1 MKGKSSCSSVVEAFP
16 VRQRVW
22 GPDNSTPTTLEHWCS
37 GPPRDHTRSSKSRT
51 LEASHVPG
59 RARGCT
65 GAVSNTFLRV
75 PTPPTAAL
83 AQGLFVQ
90 SGHPRMCGS
99 TLVDFIKKPAPS
111 CGDKTGAS
119 IILSLAGVLCGLE
132 FPNENSVV
140 PTGQVV
146 AIDFGGKDWK
156 HYDWAKVTTIVLT
169 RDVDPELVCYA
180 HSKNIRV
187 VKRADV
193 SLDEINRTRAQR
205 KWMRINKYLITRD
218 YLDGIN
224 VNILPQIATNSKEYY
239 ALNVLMEDLVQT
251 YHRDRPGSQV
261 SVTLPWSPDCTDGQ
275 CCDYL
280 NISRTCDFV
289 FVRSYN
295 IPQDMRYGCI
305 AHPPAPYHQVLSGL
319 SAFIRLGID
328 SRKLVMGVPWYGY
341 DYTCQ
346 PFVEAGFCALGNVSY
361 RGTPCSARNAH
372 RLYYKDIMNLLPR
385 SITGRI
391 WDDVHKAPFF
401 VYMNGTQ
408 YHEVWYDDPE
418 SISMRATFLKK
429 LKLGGIGMWAANSL
443 NYSGDARTWIQ
454 TEEMWNA
461 LCPP

>member
-1 MKGKSSCSSVVEAFP
+1 MGFRDELKRFKVSESRVKHCS
-16 VRQRVW
+16 RQRGEKSEMFSNKVTTEERSLHQTFVVTTHTERRRGRRRSFSDVRIAVKESTW
-22 GPDNSTPTTLEHWCS
+22 CCWISISGRAQAGRMCWSSALILVLVLLDPLSMGRSSRQTPYGCRCVNPALCQPLGPDV
-37 GPPRDHTRSSKSRT
+37 R
-51 LEASHVPG
+51 ASV
-59 RARGCT
+59 
-65 GAVSNTFLRV
+65 
-75 PTPPTAAL
+75 
-83 AQGLFVQ
+83 
-90 SGHPRMCGS
+90 
-99 TLVDFIKKPAPS
+99 
-111 CGDKTGAS
+111 
-119 IILSLAGVLCGLE
+119 
-132 FPNENSVV
+132 
-140 PTGQVV
+140 QVV

-180 HSKNIRV
+180 HAKDIRV
-187 VKRADV
+187 VTNVQLSMHDLRDHTA
-193 SLDEINRTRAQR
+193 R
-205 KWMRINKYLITRD
+205 KNWIRNKIYLTTTNF
-218 YLDGIN
+218 LDGIN
-224 VNILPQIATNSKEYY
+224 VNLFTQFAKESESYY
-239 ALNVLMEDLVQT
+239 ELNQLIEDLVET
-251 YHRDRPGSQV
+251 LHGKVPGSQV

-346 PFVEAGFCALGNVSY
+346 HFVEAGNCELVNVSVDEIA
-361 RGTPCSARNAH
+361 CSYLPAT
-372 RLYYKDIMNLLPR
+372 RLHYKDIMNLLPR

-391 WDDVHKAPFF
+391 WDDIHKTPYFM
-401 VYMNGTQ
+401 YMNGSQ

-429 LKLGGIGMWAANSL
+429 LKLGGIGVWTVNSL